1 VKLAGKVVV
10 VTGASAGVGRA
21 TVRELA
27 RQGAH
32 LGLIA
37 RGFERLEETRK
48 EVLLLG
54 GRAVVLPADVAHAA
68 QVEQAADLVE
78 SELGPIDLWV
88 NNAMV
93 SVFSPVVDLTAEEI
107 RRVTE
112 VTYLGAVHGT
122 LAALRRMKPRDRGM
136 ILQVSSAL
144 AYRSIPL
151 QAAYCAAKHALVGF
165 TDSLRCELIHDKSG
179 VRLTTVNLPALNTPQ
194 FEWVKTRLANRP
206 RPLPP
211 IFEPEVA
218 AEAIVHAAATNRRE
232 VNVGWST
239 ARAIAGQKIAP
250 RLLDRLL
257 ARVGYRQETDEPE
270 DVERPHNLWSPVP
283 GPYEVHGRFAEAA
296 RAHSPFTWL
305 NLHRGTA
312 ALAGVALAA
321 GLVAAIRARG

>member
-1 VKLAGKVVV
+1 VKIAGKVVV

-27 RQGAH
+27 RRGAQV
-32 LGLIA
+32 GLIA
-37 RGFERLEETRK
+37 RGFERLEETRR

-54 GRAVVLPADVAHAA
+54 GRAIVLPADVAHAD
-68 QVEQAADLVE
+68 QVEQAADAVE
-78 SELGPIDLWV
+78 RELGPIDLWV

-93 SVFSPVVDLTAEEI
+93 SLFAPVAETSAEEI

-122 LAALRRMKPRDRGM
+122 MAALRRMKPRNSGT

-151 QAAYCAAKHALVGF
+151 QAAYCGAKRALLGF
-165 TDSLRCELIHDKSG
+165 TDSLRCELIHDRSG
-179 VRLTTVNLPALNTPQ
+179 IRLTTVNLPALNTPQ
-194 FEWVKTRLANRP
+194 FEWVKTKMPNRP

-218 AEAIVHAAATNRRE
+218 ADAIVRAAITGRRE
-232 VNVGWST
+232 VSVGWST
-239 ARAIAGQKIAP
+239 MRAIAGQKVAP
-250 RLLDRLL
+250 RFLDRLL

-270 DVERPHNLWSPVP
+270 DPDRPHNLWSPVP
-283 GPYEVHGRFAEAA
+283 GPYEVHGRFVEHA
-296 RAHSPFTWL
+296 RARSPLTWL
-305 NLHRGTA
+305 NLHRGAA
-312 ALAGVALAA
+312 ALGGLALAA
-321 GLVAAIRARG
+321 GFVAAARARG